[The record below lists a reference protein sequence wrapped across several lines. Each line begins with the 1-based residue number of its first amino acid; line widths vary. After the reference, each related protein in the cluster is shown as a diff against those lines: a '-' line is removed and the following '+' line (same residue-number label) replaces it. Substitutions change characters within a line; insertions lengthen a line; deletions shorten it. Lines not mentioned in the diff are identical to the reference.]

1 MAGLSHSSPVIRQL
15 VSERLSIPFKITNFD
30 ISYVNR

>member
-15 VSERLSIPFKITNFD
+15 VSERLSIPFNTMNFH
-30 ISYVNR
+30 ISDVNS